1 MNDARSRKRLL
12 NSTILVHMWSRR
24 FVGLFPRARRSLVE
38 NLFEV
43 LFAFCGS
50 ATIRFPTA
58 QSAQPGCEGG
68 MRPVYRYCIGSASQI
83 ARSFVARAGSGYSAF
98 ELLSSKVELDRCIR
112 CSHLQHTI
120 SQRRILVR

>member
-68 MRPVYRYCIGSASQI
+68 MRPVYRYCIGSASHLHSHSAPLHHVATAIVPMI
-83 ARSFVARAGSGYSAF
+83 ARSFVARAGLWLF
-98 ELLSSKVELDRCIR
+98 RV
-112 CSHLQHTI
+112 
-120 SQRRILVR
+120 